1 MVVMSDMQANIGLF
15 FRAEQRILQCLT
27 SYQQLRRRGL
37 ASVTRCCRA
46 GFLQTVGWTL
56 LLLDKVPTA
65 NAFYPALLLV
75 EIEMLL
81 PCLRC

>member
-1 MVVMSDMQANIGLF
+1 MSDMQANIGLF

-46 GFLQTVGWTL
+46 GFLQTVGWTFAVIGQSSYRECIL
-56 LLLDKVPTA
+56 SCLIIGRNR
-65 NAFYPALLLV
+65 NAAALPALLT
-75 EIEMLL
+75 
-81 PCLRC
+81 